1 MTKVSYNVV
10 DKRNNVIES
19 DITSYPQ
26 AAIKAA
32 NSRGQVVTIYTSAE
46 IKDKYQMPKHRLV
59 AHL

>member
-19 DITSYPQ
+19 GMTSYPQ

-32 NSRGQVVTIYTSAE
+32 NSKGQVVTVYTSVE
-46 IKDKYQMPKHRLV
+46 IKDEYPMPKHRLV